1 MLMQRRVASQNR
13 ITGSETIPSK
23 VGAWTE
29 VVGTLEDVANDSI
42 TVLCTSRITLSL
54 KIKDF
59 RRLKHSLH
67 LGQSMAVLTL
77 DDGTVR
83 VRVLN
88 EGSSK
93 KL

>member
-1 MLMQRRVASQNR
+1 MQRQVWDRHR
-13 ITGSETIPSK
+13 RRGSETIPSK

-29 VVGTLEDVANDSI
+29 VIGIVKDVADESM
-42 TVLCTSRITLSL
+42 TLLCTSRITLPL
-54 KIKDF
+54 RIEDF
-59 RRLKHSLH
+59 RRLKHSLRP
-67 LGQSMAVLTL
+67 GQSVAVLTL

-93 KL
+93 EL